1 MHSHA
6 RGAGTGT
13 GTGAGAGAGA
23 AMAPLALALAL
34 RMPDSKSR
42 GGTVMYLPV
51 GSAYRAYYVIRASAL
66 ELRPYSYALLV

>member
-13 GTGAGAGAGA
+13 GTATATGA
-23 AMAPLALALAL
+23 AMAPLALALVL

-51 GSAYRAYYVIRASAL
+51 GSAYRAYYVIG
-66 ELRPYSYALLV
+66 LVGFKSKPVLSS